1 MMDADGRGENTEL
14 QREAF
19 LSAAKSFGLNVHDPH
34 IEELYAY
41 VQKILPI
48 LKRIEALELKD
59 LEPEWPLTPS
69 LRVKTPKKR
78 YSLREKG
85 KRVRV
90 KEASHK
96 TDELIYLSASQLS
109 RLIKKKEVSPVE
121 VIEVH
126 LSRIDALEPK
136 LNSFITLLPDRA
148 MAEARRAEK
157 EIQAGRYLGPLH
169 GIPFGLKDLF
179 YIKGIRNTSG
189 SKIFD
194 HFSPHFDSTIARRL
208 KEAGAILLGKLNL
221 HPFAYGITGENEEYG
236 HMHNPWNPSLIA
248 GGSSGGS
255 GSAVAS
261 GECTLAM
268 GTDTGGSIRVPG
280 ALCGLVGLKPTYG
293 RLSRY
298 GVTALAWSQDHPG
311 PMART
316 VKDCALIM
324 NAVAGYDSNDPTSL
338 NLPVPDYT
346 QALGGD
352 IKGLR
357 LGVVK
362 EFFEAPFEPQVK
374 ESVCKAIDTLGAL
387 GVIISEVSWPI
398 YHDAMAIASVI
409 QMVEATAYHTKL
421 IREKASKIYPPAR
434 LRLEAGVF
442 IQATDYVQAQRART
456 LFYHQSYDLFQKVD
470 ILAGP
475 TVPVTAFP
483 IGTPKVKIG
492 EKKVNLI
499 SLMSQYTRPFNL
511 NGFPAIT
518 VPCGFSDDGL
528 PIGLQI
534 AGRPF
539 DDETVLRVAHTY
551 EQATEWHRQRPNL

>member
-1 MMDADGRGENTEL
+1 MEL
-14 QREAF
+14 QRQAF
-19 LSAAKSFGLNVHDPH
+19 LSIAKSSGLDVHEPH

-41 VQKILPI
+41 VQKTLPT
-48 LKRIEALELKD
+48 LKRIEYLDLKD
-59 LEPEWPLTPS
+59 LEPAWPLTPLNQTKPQKGAS
-69 LRVKTPKKR
+69 PQGKRERVK
-78 YSLREKG
+78 
-85 KRVRV
+85 V
-90 KEASHK
+90 KEAPQKS
-96 TDELIYLSASQLS
+96 DELIYLSASQLS
-109 RLIKKKEVSPVE
+109 RLIKKKEISPVE
-121 VIEVH
+121 VIEAH

-136 LNSFITLLPDRA
+136 LNSFITMLPDRA
-148 MAEARRAEK
+148 IAEARQAEK

-179 YIKGIRNTSG
+179 YVKGVRNTSG
-189 SKIFD
+189 SKIFE
-194 HFSPHFDSTIARRL
+194 HFSPQFDSTIARRL

-236 HMHNPWNPSLIA
+236 HMHNPWNPDLIA

-268 GTDTGGSIRVPG
+268 GTDTGGSIRVPS
-280 ALCGLVGLKPTYG
+280 ALCGLVGFKPTYG

-298 GVTALAWSQDHPG
+298 GITALAWSQDHPG

-316 VKDCALIM
+316 VEDCALMM
-324 NAVAGYDSNDPTSL
+324 NAVAGYDSKDSFSM
-338 NLPVPDYT
+338 NLSVPDYT
-346 QALGGD
+346 KALKDD
-352 IKGLR
+352 IKGIR

-362 EFFEAPFEPQVK
+362 EFFEVPIEPEVK
-374 ESVCKAIDTLGAL
+374 ESVYKAIDTLAAL
-387 GVIISEVSWPI
+387 GAVVSEVSWPL

-409 QMVEATAYHTKL
+409 QMVEATAYHAKL
-421 IREKASKIYPPAR
+421 IKENASKIYPPTR
-434 LRLEAGVF
+434 LRLEAGLF
-442 IQATDYVQAQRART
+442 IPATDYVQAQRART
-456 LFYHQSYDLFQKVD
+456 LFYHRSNDLFQEVD

-483 IGTPKVKIG
+483 IGTSKMKVG
-492 EKKVNLI
+492 EKELNLI

-518 VPCGFSDDGL
+518 VLSGFSKDRL
-528 PIGLQI
+528 PIGLQL

-539 DDETVLRVAHTY
+539 DEESVLRIAHVY
-551 EQATEWHRQRPNL
+551 ELATEWHRQRPNI